1 MGDVMGVWLVCR
13 TLIEGVMIEALVIL
27 VFGKIRKSHD
37 LLAEKSGYHKWF
49 RLQMTNECQ
58 QIVYVFIYI
67 SIQFEKNFNRLA
79 QFSLKLV

>member
-27 VFGKIRKSHD
+27 VFGKIHKSHN

-49 RLQMTNECQ
+49 RLQMSASKLSM
-58 QIVYVFIYI
+58 YLFIY
-67 SIQFEKNFNRLA
+67 L
-79 QFSLKLV
+79 FSLKKISTGWPSSA

>member
-1 MGDVMGVWLVCR
+1 MGDVTGVWLVCR

-49 RLQMTNECQ
+49 RLQMSASKLSM
-58 QIVYVFIYI
+58 YLFIY
-67 SIQFEKNFNRLA
+67 
-79 QFSLKLV
+79 QFSLKKISTGWPSSA

>member
-13 TLIEGVMIEALVIL
+13 TLIEGVMIEALIIL

-49 RLQMTNECQ
+49 RLQMSASKLSM
-58 QIVYVFIYI
+58 YLFIY
-67 SIQFEKNFNRLA
+67 L
-79 QFSLKLV
+79 FSLKKISTGWPSSA

>member
-49 RLQMTNECQ
+49 RLQMSASKLSL
-58 QIVYVFIYI
+58 YLFIY
-67 SIQFEKNFNRLA
+67 L
-79 QFSLKLV
+79 FSLKKISTGWPSSA

>member
-37 LLAEKSGYHKWF
+37 LLADKSGYHKWF
-49 RLQMTNECQ
+49 RLQMSASKLSM
-58 QIVYVFIYI
+58 YLFIY
-67 SIQFEKNFNRLA
+67 L
-79 QFSLKLV
+79 FSLKKISTGWPSSA

>member
-1 MGDVMGVWLVCR
+1 MGDVMSVWLVCR

-49 RLQMTNECQ
+49 RLQMSASKLSM
-58 QIVYVFIYI
+58 YLFIY
-67 SIQFEKNFNRLA
+67 L
-79 QFSLKLV
+79 FSLKKISTGWPSSA

>member
-1 MGDVMGVWLVCR
+1 MGVWLVCR

-49 RLQMTNECQ
+49 RLQMSASKLSL
-58 QIVYVFIYI
+58 YLFIY
-67 SIQFEKNFNRLA
+67 L
-79 QFSLKLV
+79 FSLKKISTGLPSSA